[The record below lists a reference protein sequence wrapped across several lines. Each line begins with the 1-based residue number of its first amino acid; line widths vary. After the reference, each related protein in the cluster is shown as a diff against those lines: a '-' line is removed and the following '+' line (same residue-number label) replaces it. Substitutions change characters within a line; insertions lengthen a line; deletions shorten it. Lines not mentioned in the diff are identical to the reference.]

1 MCHFKPK
8 ALFPVLFL
16 VSLLLFSPAVAE
28 KLTPDDL
35 KGVRGIFL
43 QPNAGYLKRDH
54 SEWLRIFTRLKERN
68 IDTLFVQW
76 SAENGRVYA
85 DIPLENHESQA
96 LLEKIFQAAR
106 ESGLKVFLG
115 LYHETTYWQQIPAP
129 NDVLENFFYL
139 RVAANE
145 RLLEQLHKKFGQ
157 ESSLAG
163 YYIPD
168 EIDDLNWRTPD
179 RIGFYNGYLKLMVE
193 RIRKFDPKR
202 PVAVSAFFRSRT
214 APRIYAENLFSIL
227 KDTGINR
234 LLVQD
239 GAGENNPTEP
249 DRAMYFEKIKE
260 VNEKG
265 VELAGIIEIFSRTS
279 PEDKPF
285 VAVPASRDRINRQLL
300 EAGKF
305 FNSLVI
311 FSLEYLEP

>member
-1 MCHFKPK
+1 LSRLKYQAVF
-8 ALFPVLFL
+8 LVLFL
-16 VSLLLFSPAVAE
+16 MPLMPWPSGAAE
-28 KLTPDDL
+28 RLTPDDL
-35 KGVRGIFL
+35 EGVKGIFL
-43 QPNAGYLKRDH
+43 QLQADYSKRDY
-54 SEWLRIFTRLKERN
+54 SDWLRIFTGLKDRN

-85 DIPLENHESQA
+85 DIPLENHERQA

-106 ESGLKVFLG
+106 ECRLNIILG

-157 ESSLAG
+157 EPSLAG

-179 RIGFYNGYLKLMVE
+179 RIGFYNLYLKLMVE
-193 RIRKFDPKR
+193 RIRKVDPQR
-202 PVAVSAFFRSRT
+202 PIAVSTFFRSRT
-214 APRIYAENLFSIL
+214 APRIYAENLYSIL
-227 KDTGINR
+227 KGTGINR

-239 GAGENNPTEP
+239 GAGENNPKEP

-260 VNEKG
+260 RIAGE

-279 PEDKPF
+279 KESEPF
-285 VAVPASRDRINRQLL
+285 AAVPAPRERILRQLS

-305 FNSLVI
+305 FNNPVV

>member
-1 MCHFKPK
+1 LYYLKPK
-8 ALFPVLFL
+8 AFFVVLFL
-16 VSLLLFSPAVAE
+16 ASLIPWSPAAGE

-43 QPNAGYLKRDH
+43 QPNAGYLKKDH
-54 SEWLRIFTRLKERN
+54 SDWLRIFTRLKDRN
-68 IDTLFVQW
+68 IDTLYVQW

-85 DIPLENHESQA
+85 DLPLENHESQA
-96 LLEKIFQAAR
+96 LLEKIFPAAR
-106 ESGLKVFLG
+106 ECRLNVVLG

-157 ESSLAG
+157 EPSLAG

-179 RIGFYNGYLKLMVE
+179 RIGFYNLYLKLMVE
-193 RIRKFDPKR
+193 RIRKVDPQR
-202 PVAVSAFFRSRT
+202 PIAVSTFFRSRT
-214 APRIYAENLFSIL
+214 APRIYAENLYSIL

-239 GAGENNPTEP
+239 GAGENNPAEP

-279 PEDKPF
+279 PEGKPF
-285 VAVPASRDRINRQLL
+285 AAVPASRDRILRQLS
-300 EAGKF
+300 EGGKF
-305 FNSLVI
+305 FTSLVV
-311 FSLEYLEP
+311 FSLDYLEP